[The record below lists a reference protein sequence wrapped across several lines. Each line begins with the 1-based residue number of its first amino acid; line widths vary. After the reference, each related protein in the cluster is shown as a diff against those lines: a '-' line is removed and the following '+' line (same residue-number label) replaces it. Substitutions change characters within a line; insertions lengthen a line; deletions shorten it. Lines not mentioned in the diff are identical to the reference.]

1 MDSPSAPSEEPSGR
15 QRSVSPPPPPELPLG
30 TLAGVPLGLP
40 TNIRPGGLLPA
51 DMLPGG
57 PAHAERSDAARNRE
71 RILTAAR
78 LVIER
83 DGIECLTM
91 DVLATVAGV
100 GKGTIFRRFGSS
112 TGVFRALLD
121 QAERD
126 FQSRMISG
134 PPPLGPGADPIER
147 LVAFGRARIQV
158 LSIQGDLL
166 RKSEAPPES
175 RYSVP
180 ARQVTEVHVVSLLRQ
195 AGVAG
200 DLPVLAFNLISMLE
214 AILIIPPGAV
224 RGVTTARLADGWEE
238 LVRRLLP

>member
-1 MDSPSAPSEEPSGR
+1 MDSTGARSEASRGRPSAPSPEPPSD
-15 QRSVSPPPPPELPLG
+15 LPLG
-30 TLAGVPLGLP
+30 ALVGVSLGLP
-40 TNIRPGGLLPA
+40 TSIRPAGTAAVGAP
-51 DMLPGG
+51 P
-57 PAHAERSDAARNRE
+57 AERSDAARNRE
-71 RILTAAR
+71 RILTTAR
-78 LVIER
+78 LLIER
-83 DGIECLTM
+83 DGVEALTM
-91 DVLATVAGV
+91 DVLATEAGV

-121 QAERD
+121 ETERE

-158 LSIQGDLL
+158 LPAQGDLL

-195 AGVAG
+195 AGVEG

-214 AILIIPPGAV
+214 AILILPPGAL
-224 RGVTTARLADGWEE
+224 RGVTTSRLADGWEE
-238 LVRRLLP
+238 LVRRLAP